1 MPLSRLAAQYVLVSG
16 VLVASMLVTT
26 GSVKG
31 ENRKSEQKPVIL
43 KPRFDAS
50 AERVDLFEGM
60 EDGRIQSKVVPRGSE
75 GGVVL
80 VTNLST
86 VPLTVE
92 LPESFVAVHVLK
104 QLDDGGGAGGGGGA
118 AGGGGQSAGGGFGG
132 GGGGA
137 GGGGGFG
144 GGGGGAG
151 GGGGFFSIPPERTVR
166 VPYVS
171 ACLNHGKPDPAPSMN
186 YQLIRVSEY
195 TSDPVLTELI
205 QMVGSG
211 RIDQHSGQAAVWTR
225 TDNMSWKNLADKGTQ
240 GIQGRVSYFNAQQL
254 AQAERILMTAEGRV
268 RESAKTR
275 DTDLETTETS
285 TPVRSRVP

>member
-1 MPLSRLAAQYVLVSG
+1 MN
-16 VLVASMLVTT
+16 
-26 GSVKG
+26 G
-31 ENRKSEQKPVIL
+31 EQRKSEQKPVIL

-80 VTNLST
+80 FTNLST

-132 GGGGA
+132 GGGGV

-211 RIDQHSGQAAVWTR
+211 RIDQHSAQAAVWTR

-275 DTDLETTETS
+275 DTNLETTETS

>member
-60 EDGRIQSKVVPRGSE
+60 EDGRLQSKVVPRGSE